1 MKLPIYRAL
10 TVAEAEGRF
19 PKNAPKFQTKD
30 LSEWW
35 HDNLDFTMLQ
45 NDGNQKLLQM
55 LQSCPLQKIAFSNG
69 PRKYVI
75 RVLKTMG
82 LYETIFNDEKI
93 FAVDDVLPHCKP
105 EIDAFQT
112 VFKRCNVTPEE
123 CVFVED
129 SMKNIRVGKSLGMKT
144 ILIAGKSRLSGDNSD
159 NVVNESE
166 KSKMG
171 DMPVLND
178 PAVDVVIETCLDID
192 RSMFG
197 GIW

>member
-1 MKLPIYRAL
+1 
-10 TVAEAEGRF
+10 
-19 PKNAPKFQTKD
+19 
-30 LSEWW
+30 
-35 HDNLDFTMLQ
+35 MLQ
-45 NDGNQKLLQM
+45 NDEYNQKLVAL

-69 PRKYVI
+69 PRKYAI

-82 LYETIFNDEKI
+82 LYPTIFQDDKI

-105 EIDAFQT
+105 EIDAFQS

-123 CVFVED
+123 CIFVED

-144 ILIAGKSRLSGDNSD
+144 ILIAGKDRLSQHDTM
-159 NVVNESE
+159 VNESE

-178 PAVDVVIETCLDID
+178 PAVDIAIETCVDID